1 MSEIV
6 VWRGFKFDPRTVKM
20 IQWAEA
26 QAGFRFRISQGSYS
40 TGVAA
45 SAGTHDG
52 GGAVDLSVRL
62 MPVWRRERMLKALKD
77 AGFAAW
83 YRTPADGFDSAHVH
97 AIAIGCKDLAP
108 LAKSQVTDYDNHKSG
123 LKGHAVDPTYR
134 PEPPVKFDE
143 KAGQP
148 VPRKVVS

>member
-1 MSEIV
+1 MSDIV

-26 QAGFRFRISQGSYS
+26 QAGFRFRISQGAYS

-52 GGAVDLSVRL
+52 GGVVDFSTRL
-62 MPVWRRERMLKALKD
+62 MTPKRRERMLRTLKD

-83 YRTPADGFDSAHVH
+83 YRTKADGFDSPHVH
-97 AIAIGCKDLAP
+97 AVAIGCKDLAA
-108 LAKSQVTDYDNHKSG
+108 LAKSQVTDYDKGRSG

-148 VPRKVVS
+148 VPRKVAS